1 MIDARR
7 TKLAAS
13 AILALALSTGS
24 LAAQTPIAKAP
35 VPPSKSVN
43 ITFEGK
49 VTTLTAEDLIK
60 MPQVTIHVRN
70 AHNNADESYTGPLL
84 SDVLARAGL
93 SATRETE
100 PLILHSS
107 IVATGSDHYFVL
119 YSVAEIEPIYS
130 TGQVI
135 VAIMKADLPNTEGGV
150 IQLVNTLDAKP
161 ARWVHGLTDLN
172 IMSLAPTR

>member
-84 SDVLARAGL
+84 SAVLARAGL

-150 IQLVNTLDAKP
+150 IQLVNTLDTKP